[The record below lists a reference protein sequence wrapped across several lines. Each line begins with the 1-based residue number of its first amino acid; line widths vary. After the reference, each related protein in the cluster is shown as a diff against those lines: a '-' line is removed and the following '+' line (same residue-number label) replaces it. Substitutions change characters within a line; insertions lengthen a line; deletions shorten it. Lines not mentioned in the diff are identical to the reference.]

1 MWKDPIVEEVRKA
14 RQEHAARF
22 GYDLRAIYNDL
33 KNSEKLGGRKVVSL
47 STKKP
52 KKDETTTK
60 KRQQPA

>member
-33 KNSEKLGGRKVVSL
+33 KTTEKLGGRKVVSL
-47 STKKP
+47 SPKSLKKEE
-52 KKDETTTK
+52 KQNEKN
-60 KRQQPA
+60 

>member
-33 KNSEKLGGRKVVSL
+33 KTTEKLGGRKVVSL
-47 STKKP
+47 PSKRLKKEEQP
-52 KKDETTTK
+52 NE
-60 KRQQPA
+60 KR